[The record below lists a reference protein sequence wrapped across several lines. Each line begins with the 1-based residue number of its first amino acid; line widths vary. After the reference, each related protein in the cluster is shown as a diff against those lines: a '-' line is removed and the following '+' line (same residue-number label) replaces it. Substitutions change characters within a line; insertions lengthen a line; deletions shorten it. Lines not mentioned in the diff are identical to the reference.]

1 MLVVAPLAA
10 QARDVH
16 VEWEDRC
23 LECHGHAGAFARER
37 LDVVDGVL
45 VSDHWGPDVGR
56 FLANHH
62 TTPETLG
69 PITAML
75 VAQATTPPVY
85 AERCARCHG
94 RAADLVRQSVERRD
108 GQLVLAASGR
118 PLADLLARHGGLG
131 PGELDTVLESLD
143 RLIDETL
150 SR

>member
-1 MLVVAPLAA
+1 MLTLAPLGA
-10 QARDVH
+10 QALDLH

-23 LECHGHAGAFARER
+23 AECHGHAGAFARQR

-45 VSDHWGPDVGR
+45 VSDHWGAQLER

-62 TTPETLG
+62 TTPATLG
-69 PITAML
+69 PIIAML
-75 VAQATTPPVY
+75 TAQVNTPPVY

-94 RAADLVRQSVERRD
+94 PAADLVRRSVARQD
-108 GQLVLAASGR
+108 GQPVLATSGR
-118 PLADLLARHGGLG
+118 PLADFLARHGGLE
-131 PGELDTVLESLD
+131 PDELDTILESLD